1 MSADTKERLNQ
12 AYNYLKFKGVISKQQ
27 DVAEKMGATRPN
39 VAKALNGNEGFL
51 TESFLKRFAHAFND
65 TISAYWLL
73 TGEGEMISTDAPV
86 VEQPKQENE
95 DPDGKLIP
103 LLPLSAEGGSLDG
116 FDNLGVSLPDCE
128 VIYSPIKDADMAIT
142 VSGKSMEPDYPEG
155 CRVVVKRINHALF
168 IEWGR
173 EYVLDTTNGIVL
185 KTLTPAKD
193 PDYIRCTSINPDQQR
208 YAPFEISKE
217 SIRGVYRVHLMMGR
231 K

>member
-1 MSADTKERLNQ
+1 MSLQDRIRQ
-12 AYNYLKFKGVISKQQ
+12 FISYIGLTVSEFEGKAGLSNGS
-27 DVAEKMGATRPN
+27 VSKMGDGTRRTTIDKISN
-39 VAKALNGNEGFL
+39 
-51 TESFLKRFAHAFND
+51 SFPELSKV
-65 TISAYWLL
+65 WLL
-73 TGEGEMISTDAPV
+73 TGEGEMLTTDAPV
-86 VEQPKQENE
+86 VEQRKQESDENE
-95 DPDGKLIP
+95 GKLIP

-173 EYVLDTTNGIVL
+173 EYVLDTANGIVL
-185 KTLTPAKD
+185 KTLEPSDD
-193 PDYIRCTSINPDQQR
+193 PNFIRCTSLNPDQRR
-208 YAPFEISKE
+208 YAPFEIPKE
-217 SIRGVYRVHLMMGR
+217 SVRGVYRVHLMMGR

>member
-1 MSADTKERLNQ
+1 MIDSENSLDSPIKVRVLALVDHFSNRNKKAFEQQVGLGNGFVNNIKKTIRTDSIERILSAFPEVRRD
-12 AYNYLKFKGVISKQQ
+12 
-27 DVAEKMGATRPN
+27 
-39 VAKALNGNEGFL
+39 
-51 TESFLKRFAHAFND
+51 
-65 TISAYWLL
+65 WLL
-73 TGEGEMISTDAPV
+73 FGEGEMLTTDAPV
-86 VEQPKQENE
+86 VEQTKQENE
-95 DPDGKLIP
+95 EPDGKLIP

-173 EYVLDTTNGIVL
+173 EYVLDTINGIVL
-185 KTLTPAKD
+185 KTLEPSDD
-193 PDYIRCTSINPDQQR
+193 PNFIRCTSLNPDQRR
-208 YAPFEISKE
+208 YAPFEIPKE
-217 SIRGVYRVHLMMGR
+217 SVRGVYRVHLMMGR

>member
-1 MSADTKERLNQ
+1 MSLQDRIRQ
-12 AYNYLKFKGVISKQQ
+12 FISYIGLTVSEFEGKAGLSNGS
-27 DVAEKMGATRPN
+27 VSKMGDGTRRTTIDKISN
-39 VAKALNGNEGFL
+39 
-51 TESFLKRFAHAFND
+51 SFPELSKV
-65 TISAYWLL
+65 WLL
-73 TGEGEMISTDAPV
+73 TGEGEMLTADAPV
-86 VEQPKQENE
+86 VEQRKQESEENE
-95 DPDGKLIP
+95 GKLIP

-173 EYVLDTTNGIVL
+173 EYVLDTANGIVL
-185 KTLTPAKD
+185 KTLEPSDD
-193 PDYIRCTSINPDQQR
+193 PNFIRCTSLNPDQRR
-208 YAPFEISKE
+208 YAPFEIPKE
-217 SIRGVYRVHLMMGR
+217 SVRGVYRVHLMMGR

>member
-1 MSADTKERLNQ
+1 MSLQDRIRQ
-12 AYNYLKFKGVISKQQ
+12 FISCIGLTVSEFEGK
-27 DVAEKMGATRPN
+27 VGLSNGSVSKMGDGTRRSTIDKISN
-39 VAKALNGNEGFL
+39 
-51 TESFLKRFAHAFND
+51 SFPELSK
-65 TISAYWLL
+65 IWLL
-73 TGEGEMISTDAPV
+73 TGEGEMLNTDAPV
-86 VEQPKQENE
+86 VEQRKQESEENE
-95 DPDGKLIP
+95 GKLIP

-173 EYVLDTTNGIVL
+173 EYVLDTINGIVL
-185 KTLTPAKD
+185 KTLEPSDD
-193 PDYIRCTSINPDQQR
+193 PNFIRCTSLNPDQRR
-208 YAPFEISKE
+208 YAPFEIPKE
-217 SIRGVYRVHLMMGR
+217 SVRGVYRVHLMMGR

>member
-1 MSADTKERLNQ
+1 MNADTKERLNK

-73 TGEGEMISTDAPV
+73 TGEGEMLTTDTPV
-86 VEQPKQENE
+86 VEQTKQENE
-95 DPDGKLIP
+95 EPDGKLIP

-142 VSGKSMEPDYPEG
+142 VSGKSMNPIIPRAAAWSSNE
-155 CRVVVKRINHALF
+155 L
-168 IEWGR
+168 
-173 EYVLDTTNGIVL
+173 TTISLSNGDAN
-185 KTLTPAKD
+185 TSSTP
-193 PDYIRCTSINPDQQR
+193 
-208 YAPFEISKE
+208 
-217 SIRGVYRVHLMMGR
+217 
-231 K
+231 

>member
-1 MSADTKERLNQ
+1 MTTKARLEEFIR
-12 AYNYLKFKGVISKQQ
+12 FKGLATSRFESMCHLSNGYVRNLKNQVGDEKLNNILSAFPELSK
-27 DVAEKMGATRPN
+27 V
-39 VAKALNGNEGFL
+39 
-51 TESFLKRFAHAFND
+51 
-65 TISAYWLL
+65 WLL
-73 TGEGEMISTDAPV
+73 TGEGEMLNTDAPV
-86 VEQPKQENE
+86 VEQRKQESEENE
-95 DPDGKLIP
+95 GKLIP

-173 EYVLDTTNGIVL
+173 DYVLDTINGIVL
-185 KTLTPAKD
+185 KTLEPSDD
-193 PDYIRCTSINPDQQR
+193 PNFIRCTSLNPDQRR
-208 YAPFEISKE
+208 YAPFEIPKE
-217 SIRGVYRVHLMMGR
+217 SVRGVYRVHLMMGR

>member
-1 MSADTKERLNQ
+1 MTTKARLEEFIR
-12 AYNYLKFKGVISKQQ
+12 FKGLATSRFESMCHLSNGYVRNLKNQVGDEKLNNILSAFPELSK
-27 DVAEKMGATRPN
+27 V
-39 VAKALNGNEGFL
+39 
-51 TESFLKRFAHAFND
+51 
-65 TISAYWLL
+65 WLL
-73 TGEGEMISTDAPV
+73 TGEGEMLNTDAPV
-86 VEQPKQENE
+86 VEQRKQESEENE
-95 DPDGKLIP
+95 GKLIP

-173 EYVLDTTNGIVL
+173 EYVLDTLNGIVL
-185 KTLTPAKD
+185 KTLEPSDD
-193 PDYIRCTSINPDQQR
+193 PNFIRCTSLNPDQRR
-208 YAPFEISKE
+208 YAPFEIPKE
-217 SIRGVYRVHLMMGR
+217 SVRGVYRVHLMMGR